1 MLFLL
6 PSTRTKT
13 PTSTEEKRDLKTL
26 RLLLW
31 ITLERKTFEKDE
43 HKVKSVWGFY
53 NQFFY
58 SFWVFF
64 VDRWKRYENS
74 DVEEYRF
81 PLIGRRILSRICVG
95 GAKTCFISHA
105 RMKRS
110 KSRAGHFFFFKTRSR
125 FEVFSFAQINLF
137 FAEEICMS
145 LLPRA
150 WRVFHSMS
158 LLTFVTYEP
167 CTLRVKE
174 LSLFFHSL

>member
-58 SFWVFF
+58 SFWIFF

-110 KSRAGHFFFFKTRSR
+110 KSRAGHFFFSKQEVDLKFSVLPKLISFSQKKSACRSYH
-125 FEVFSFAQINLF
+125 VHDAF
-137 FAEEICMS
+137 FTACLCWLLLRTS
-145 LLPRA
+145 LVLY
-150 WRVFHSMS
+150 V
-158 LLTFVTYEP
+158 
-167 CTLRVKE
+167 
-174 LSLFFHSL
+174 